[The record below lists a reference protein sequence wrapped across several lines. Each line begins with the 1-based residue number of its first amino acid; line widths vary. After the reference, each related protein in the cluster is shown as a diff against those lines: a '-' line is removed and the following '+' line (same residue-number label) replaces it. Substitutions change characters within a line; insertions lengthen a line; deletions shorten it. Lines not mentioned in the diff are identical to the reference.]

1 MDEASDRH
9 GVSAPLALLRQPQAP
24 AEEPDDHGRQRLFS
38 ELGTNVVE
46 ECGSRVSF
54 ASVTF
59 PIHSRDMTTLSPAA
73 VIRETPEKS
82 FVHVDRLPGSSTAAR
97 KAASRAAK
105 DGLLLPVRR
114 GLYYRGRRTRYGV
127 TAPRADEIA
136 RAVLGARGIGP
147 AGYSAARAWGVT
159 TQIPPVWHVATLR
172 TVDPIDGVIQH
183 ERKNLA
189 RADLNEK
196 EISLLELLRAP
207 EVYVE
212 AGWDVLAMKVGAAL
226 RSGEIRSERL
236 RETVPGE
243 YNRAV
248 RDNFAR
254 LDLDSEQVAPSY
266 DLPMAIATPQT
277 PGPLS
282 GPTGRRVAMHR
293 DEMLDVLRRH
303 RVTNPQIFG
312 SSARGDDH
320 EGSDLDLLV
329 DFGADTDLI
338 DMVNIKLELEAI
350 LGVPVDLIPRDGL
363 KDRVRLSAERDLVP
377 L

>member
-1 MDEASDRH
+1 MRPPRSPNDPR
-9 GVSAPLALLRQPQAP
+9 
-24 AEEPDDHGRQRLFS
+24 GRQRLFP
-38 ELGTNVVE
+38 ELDTNVVE
-46 ECGSRVSF
+46 KYGSEVAF
-54 ASVTF
+54 ADVTF
-59 PIHSRDMTTLSPAA
+59 PVHFRDMRPLSPAA

-97 KAASRAAK
+97 KAASRAVE

-172 TVDPIDGVIQH
+172 TVDPIDSVIQH

-196 EISLLELLRAP
+196 EIALLELLRAP
-207 EVYVE
+207 EIYVE
-212 AGWDVLAMKVGAAL
+212 AGWDVLARKVRSAL
-226 RSGEIRSERL
+226 RAGEVRSHLL
-236 RETVPGE
+236 REAVPGE

-254 LDLDSEQVAPSY
+254 LESS
-266 DLPMAIATPQT
+266 
-277 PGPLS
+277 
-282 GPTGRRVAMHR
+282 
-293 DEMLDVLRRH
+293 VL
-303 RVTNPQIFG
+303 
-312 SSARGDDH
+312 A
-320 EGSDLDLLV
+320 
-329 DFGADTDLI
+329 A
-338 DMVNIKLELEAI
+338 A
-350 LGVPVDLIPRDGL
+350 
-363 KDRVRLSAERDLVP
+363 
-377 L
+377 